1 MIDEK
6 HLFRLALYGA
16 RYALP
21 VRRAEHE
28 GFENEQVECALQE
41 GYAIVG
47 IILGRLIEMTVKHSG
62 LHRAMSSQLAKTG
75 DTTLPG
81 LATIEERFGGDKR
94 PTMQNWLLAETPDL
108 ARSSEVF
115 YYSSA
120 EFLTVWQGQ
129 PSRNNGLISSGG
141 RLELIWTEHRASRSR
156 AKRKSH
162 TCSGDRN
169 SSNRE
174 LWKDQWLSQ
183 PT

>member
-1 MIDEK
+1 
-6 HLFRLALYGA
+6 
-16 RYALP
+16 
-21 VRRAEHE
+21 
-28 GFENEQVECALQE
+28 
-41 GYAIVG
+41 
-47 IILGRLIEMTVKHSG
+47 
-62 LHRAMSSQLAKTG
+62 
-75 DTTLPG
+75 
-81 LATIEERFGGDKR
+81 
-94 PTMQNWLLAETPDL
+94 MQNWLLAETPDL
-108 ARSSEVF
+108 ARGSEVF

-120 EFLTVWQGQ
+120 GFLTVWQGQ

-162 TCSGDRN
+162 PCSGDRN